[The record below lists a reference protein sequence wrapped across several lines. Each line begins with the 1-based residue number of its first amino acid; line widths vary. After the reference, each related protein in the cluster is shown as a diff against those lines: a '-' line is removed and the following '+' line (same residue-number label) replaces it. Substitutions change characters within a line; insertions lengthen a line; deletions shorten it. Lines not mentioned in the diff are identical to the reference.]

1 MDEILKL
8 FKPDNVFTLVFF
20 LTFIGLGFFLSRN
33 WKDIL
38 GYFEKK
44 EENRHKEQLA
54 KQDSGEMTRE
64 ALGRMAQSME
74 ANSHQIG
81 KQTLETQKLVLK
93 VNVMV
98 QVLERVAERLG
109 NGYSHPKN
117 TNS

>member
-1 MDEILKL
+1 MNELLQL

-20 LTFIGLGFFLSRN
+20 LAFVGFGLFLSRN

-64 ALGRMAQSME
+64 ALAKMTRSVEESAQNTSK
-74 ANSHQIG
+74 H
-81 KQTLETQKLVLK
+81 TLETQKLVLK
-93 VNVMV
+93 VDVMV
-98 QVLERVAERLG
+98 QVLERLAERLG
-109 NGYSHPKN
+109 NGYAHQEDI
-117 TNS
+117 NS